1 MWTQPWRYKEG
12 TAIAV
17 GLLATG
23 ELLQL
28 TVGPVEW
35 KIFMWPANAIV
46 LAVFLLFLA
55 VAYLLRSRVY
65 ACRFMTTSYAAV
77 PALAAAAL
85 MTVLMGLTRQVAEGS
100 PPADPVG
107 LTRMLSYW
115 PFVLIYVWMT
125 AIVAQA
131 AIHQLAHFSWRRL
144 PALVSHVGI
153 FIALTAATLGSA
165 DMQRLK
171 MYCMEGQP
179 EWRALDE
186 RQQVHE
192 LPIAIQLNQ
201 FTIDEYPPKLMM
213 TDSKGLP
220 LPHGKPAS
228 LIADS
233 SFRSGTLQGWTI
245 RLLRRIENAAP
256 ATLGSMAGKM
266 PPQMM
271 RMMRMDSLGLARNSN
286 GFTEWKKPGAACAL
300 YVEASKGK
308 EKRAGWVSCGSYMFG
323 MQTLKLDATHTL
335 VMPNR
340 EPKRFASDIEIYTR
354 NGQNVAT
361 VVEVNKPYSIAGWKI
376 YQLSY
381 NEQMGKWS
389 NLSIFELVTDPWLPL
404 VYAGIFLLLAGALL
418 MLFFPHTS
426 NNK

>member
-17 GLLATG
+17 GLLVTG

-213 TDSKGLP
+213 TDGKGLP

-228 LIADS
+228 LTADS

-286 GFTEWKKPGAACAL
+286 GFTEWKQPGAACAL

>member
-17 GLLATG
+17 GLLVTG

-115 PFVLIYVWMT
+115 PFVLTYVWMT

-213 TDSKGLP
+213 TDGKGLP

-228 LIADS
+228 LTADS

-271 RMMRMDSLGLARNSN
+271 HMMRMDSLGLARNSN
-286 GFTEWKKPGAACAL
+286 GFTEWKQPGAACAL